1 MAAKGNIKQRFKNVP
16 GTFIECQSGR
26 YIAFYETR
34 TDIIASGDN
43 EIEARKNLKKLYSMV
58 LKHEK
63 EAEEAEKDDSELLKN
78 FKTKKFVEKLPIKQ
92 TTL

>member
-1 MAAKGNIKQRFKNVP
+1 MAGKGATKARFKNVP

-34 TDIIASGDN
+34 PDIIASGDN
-43 EIEARKNLKKLYSMV
+43 EIEARKNLKELYKMV

-63 EAEEAEKDDSELLKN
+63 EEAEEDKDDMELLKN
-78 FKTKKFVEKLPIKQ
+78 FKTKKFVEKLPAK
-92 TTL
+92 

>member
-1 MAAKGNIKQRFKNVP
+1 MAERGSTKRRFQNVP

-43 EIEARKNLKKLYSMV
+43 EVEARRNLKKLYAMV

-63 EAEEAEKDDSELLKN
+63 KVSESEDEESALLKT
-78 FKTKKFVEKLPIKQ
+78 FKTKKFVEKLPIK
-92 TTL
+92 